1 MPAHTDSTPAPGPA
15 AATASFPR
23 ALWWLLG
30 GLLLFLVSPAVRQR
44 GFYLAEWFDPG
55 QPWLAAGLTRWVL
68 LSAALAALFA
78 WRRIRTGPVLG
89 AIVAGSIL
97 LCAVRLFATTGG
109 VPLYRDDHPSM
120 MYRLWLFLQTFPQ
133 TVNYSPF
140 WNGGVLDSTPVSS
153 GIQGVGLLLWPLWK
167 LLPVH
172 EAYTP
177 AVGLLYL
184 LVLPAL
190 AAAAARLAGG
200 DRLAAGVA
208 ALLGLGISRHFFL
221 WALHFGTVGASLAGA
236 FVMPTAA
243 ALYRVVVL
251 GRRERWLALVL
262 TASLFFT
269 IQWPPGLLMLA
280 CLGLGVLA
288 CPGTWNL
295 RTLGFLAGCG
305 AVALL
310 LDIPALRAILDKTSS
325 PLSFAIQQA
334 PSPADAEAAAAAPGL
349 ADQLAA
355 GLRTLGA
362 HAVEAHP
369 VLVFLGFGGAL
380 LAGRLAG
387 RRFFAPALLGF
398 ALLGTLGPAL
408 RPNLQLERL
417 VLPGLFAAVVPA
429 ALVAGRVLGAD
440 TRGARAVRAALLALL
455 ALGGVAVARIHG
467 NRTTAPYVTLNDQ
480 VRGVIEAV
488 EQRQPAGGRVL
499 FAGSMVHALGRGH
512 VAYLPVLTDTEMMAC
527 DYYHFPPRMVEYN
540 YPPRAHR
547 TNEAAMAEFLDA
559 YDVTHIVTF
568 RRDWLRYFSE
578 HTNRY
583 EQVGQ
588 VDEHAI
594 YRVARAPAR
603 FRQGRG
609 RITAGVNRLEVELAD
624 NQAEAVIKYNWQAG
638 LHTPP
643 PAVLFPF
650 EARPGLTLIGIRPHG
665 AERVVITY
673 EH

>member
-1 MPAHTDSTPAPGPA
+1 MSPL
-15 AATASFPR
+15 PR
-23 ALWWLLG
+23 PVWWLLG
-30 GLLLFLVSPAVRQR
+30 GLLVYLLSPIAHQR
-44 GFYLAEWFDPG
+44 GFYLAGWSEPD
-55 QPWLAAGLTRWVL
+55 QALLAAGRTRWAL
-68 LSAALAALFA
+68 LTITFALLLFS
-78 WRRIRTGPVLG
+78 RRIRAGHLLG
-89 AIVAGSIL
+89 LIVVGSL
-97 LCAVRLFATTGG
+97 GLCAVRLGLATDGA
-109 VPLYRDDHPSM
+109 PLYRDDHPSM
-120 MYRLWLFLQTFPQ
+120 MYRLWLFRQTFPQ
-133 TVNYSPF
+133 TVNYSPW

-172 EAYTP
+172 VAYTP
-177 AVGLLYL
+177 LVGLLYI

-208 ALLGLGISRHFFL
+208 GLLGLGISRHFFL
-221 WALHFGTVGASLAGA
+221 WALHYGTVGASLAGA
-236 FVMPTAA
+236 FVMPAAA

-251 GRRERWLALVL
+251 GRRSRGLAVAL
-262 TASLFFT
+262 TLCLFFT
-269 IQWPPGLLMLA
+269 IQWPPGLLMLG

-305 AVALL
+305 AAALL
-310 LDIPALRAILDKTSS
+310 LDIPALRAVLDKTSS
-325 PLSFAIQQA
+325 PLSFAIQQV
-334 PSPADAEAAAAAPGL
+334 PPGGSPDAAAAGPHLGEL
-349 ADQLAA
+349 LGQ
-355 GLRTLGA
+355 GFEKLGA

-369 VLVFLGFGGAL
+369 ALVFLGFGGAL

-408 RPNLQLERL
+408 LPNLQLERL

-429 ALVAGRVLGAD
+429 ALVGGRLLGL
-440 TRGARAVRAALLALL
+440 TTPSVRFAHAALLALL
-455 ALGGVAVARIHG
+455 ALGGFAVSRHHG
-467 NRTTAPYVTLNDQ
+467 NESAAPYVTLNDQ
-480 VRGVIEAV
+480 VRGVWQAV
-488 EQRQPAGGRVL
+488 AQREPAGGRVL

-512 VAYLPVLTDTEMMAC
+512 VAYLPVLTGAEMMAC

-547 TNEAAMAEFLDA
+547 TNEAAMAAFLDA

-568 RRDWLRYFSE
+568 RRDWLKYFDE
-578 HTNRY
+578 RPQLYTR
-583 EQVGQ
+583 VAQ

-603 FRQGRG
+603 FLQGRG
-609 RITAGVNRLEVELAD
+609 QVHAAVNRLEVELAD
-624 NQAEAVIKYNWQAG
+624 NQAEAVLKYNWAAG
-638 LHTPP
+638 LRTDP
-643 PAVLFPF
+643 PAILFPF
-650 EARPGLTLIGIRPHG
+650 ETPSGLRLIGIRPQG
-665 AERVVITY
+665 ARHVVITY
-673 EH
+673 DH